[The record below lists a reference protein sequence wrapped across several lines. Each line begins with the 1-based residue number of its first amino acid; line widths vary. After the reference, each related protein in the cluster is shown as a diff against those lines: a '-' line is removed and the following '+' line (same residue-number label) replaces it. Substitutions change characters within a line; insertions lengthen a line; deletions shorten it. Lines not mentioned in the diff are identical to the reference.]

1 MKPCNSL
8 LSVAAAVGLALA
20 LAAPRGEARGA
31 LGYDQEACVLKVG
44 PDFLYFSGYQ
54 FAVSQRK
61 FCEDVPDVGETTLV
75 FDLAQDELRQMKL
88 DFRITRD
95 AGATPT
101 EGSAANGSTVAYL
114 PPETYPRGTFSFVH
128 TFDEPGNFVG
138 VVTADGPNGEHWV
151 ASFPFSVG
159 GGAPA
164 SKTPLILLAVAC
176 GLALGL
182 YFASRPR
189 EKKAKKA

>member
-1 MKPCNSL
+1 MKACNGL
-8 LSVAAAVGLALA
+8 LSIAAAALA
-20 LAAPRGEARGA
+20 LVLAATRAEARGA

-61 FCEDVPDVGETTLV
+61 FCEDVPEVGETTLV

-101 EGSAANGSTVAYL
+101 EGAAADQSTVAYL
-114 PPETYPRGTFSFVH
+114 PPETYPRGTFSFVQN
-128 TFDEPGNFVG
+128 FEEPGNFVG

-151 ASFPFSVG
+151 ARYPFSVG
-159 GGAPA
+159 GAPA
-164 SKTPLILLAVAC
+164 SMTPLILLVLASA
-176 GLALGL
+176 LALGL

>member
-8 LSVAAAVGLALA
+8 LSIAAAAALALT
-20 LAAPRGEARGA
+20 LAAPRAEARGA

-54 FAVSQRK
+54 FAASPRK
-61 FCEDVPDVGETTLV
+61 FCEDVPEVGETTLV

-88 DFRITRD
+88 DLRITRD
-95 AGATPT
+95 AGAAPA
-101 EGSAANGSTVAYL
+101 EGAAPDGSTVAYL

-128 TFDEPGNFVG
+128 NFDEPGNFVG

-151 ASFPFSVG
+151 ARYPFSVG
-159 GGAPA
+159 GAPA
-164 SKTPLILLAVAC
+164 SMTPLILLALASA
-176 GLALGL
+176 LALGL

>member
-1 MKPCNSL
+1 MKTLNRLISL
-8 LSVAAAVGLALA
+8 VMSAGLALA
-20 LAAPRGEARGA
+20 LAAPRAEARGA

-54 FAVSQRK
+54 FAISQRK

-88 DFRITRD
+88 DLRILRD
-95 AGATPT
+95 VGEPPVEGA
-101 EGSAANGSTVAYL
+101 AAQGATVAYL
-114 PPETYPRGTFSFVH
+114 PPEIYPKGTFSFVH
-128 TFDEPGNFVG
+128 KFDEPGNFIG

-151 ASFPFSVG
+151 ASYPFSV

-164 SKTPLILLAVAC
+164 SKTPLVLLALAC
-176 GLALGL
+176 FLALGL
-182 YFASRPR
+182 YFASRPK
-189 EKKAKKA
+189 EKKPKKA

>member
-8 LSVAAAVGLALA
+8 LSIAVAAALALA
-20 LAAPRGEARGA
+20 LAATRAEARGA

-61 FCEDVPDVGETTLV
+61 FCEDVPEVGDTTLV

-88 DFRITRD
+88 DFRIMRD

-101 EGSAANGSTVAYL
+101 EGAAAEASTVAYL
-114 PPETYPRGTFSFVH
+114 PPETYPKGTFSFVH
-128 TFDEPGNFVG
+128 KFDEPGNFVG

-151 ASFPFSVG
+151 ASYPFSVG
-159 GGAPA
+159 GAPA
-164 SKTPLILLAVAC
+164 SMTPLILLVLASA
-176 GLALGL
+176 LALGL

>member
-8 LSVAAAVGLALA
+8 LSIAAAAALALA
-20 LAAPRGEARGA
+20 LAAPQAEARGA

-61 FCEDVPDVGETTLV
+61 FCEDVPEVGETTLV

-95 AGATPT
+95 AGATPA
-101 EGSAANGSTVAYL
+101 EGAAADESTVAYL
-114 PPETYPRGTFSFVH
+114 PPETYPKGTFSFVH
-128 TFDEPGNFVG
+128 KFDEPGNFVG

-151 ASFPFSVG
+151 ARYPFSVG
-159 GGAPA
+159 GAPA
-164 SKTPLILLAVAC
+164 SMTPLILLALAC
-176 GLALGL
+176 ALALGL

>member
-8 LSVAAAVGLALA
+8 LSIAAAAGLALT
-20 LAAPRGEARGA
+20 LAAPRAEARGA

-61 FCEDVPDVGETTLV
+61 FCEDVPEVGETTLV

-88 DFRITRD
+88 DFRIMRD
-95 AGATPT
+95 SGAKTT
-101 EGSAANGSTVAYL
+101 EDAAADASTVAYL
-114 PPETYPRGTFSFVH
+114 PPETYPKGTFSFVH
-128 TFDEPGNFVG
+128 KFDEPGNFVG

-151 ASFPFSVG
+151 ASYPFSVG
-159 GGAPA
+159 GAPA
-164 SKTPLILLAVAC
+164 SMTPLILLALAC
-176 GLALGL
+176 ALTAGL

>member
-1 MKPCNSL
+1 MKALNSL
-8 LSVAAAVGLALA
+8 ISLVMAAGLTLALA
-20 LAAPRGEARGA
+20 FPQAEARGS
-31 LGYDQEACVLKVG
+31 LGYDQDACVLKVG

-61 FCEDVPDVGETTLV
+61 FCEDVPQVGETTLV

-95 AGATPT
+95 AGATPA
-101 EGSAANGSTVAYL
+101 EGAAAEASTVAYL
-114 PPETYPRGTFSFVH
+114 PPEIYPRGTFSFVH
-128 TFDEPGNFVG
+128 NFDEPGSFVG

-151 ASFPFSVG
+151 ASYPFSVG
-159 GGAPA
+159 GAPA
-164 SKTPLILLAVAC
+164 SMTPLILLALAC
-176 GLALGL
+176 ALALGL